1 MIEWTDQATR
11 QLDNA
16 HDYIEL
22 SNSAEVADRITM
34 QIVSAVQRLLSFPT
48 SGRPGRVPRTRELVI
63 AGTPFIA
70 AYTIDGPR
78 IVVLAVY
85 HGAQRWP
92 ERF

>member
-16 HDYIEL
+16 RDYIEL

-34 QIVSAVQRLLSFPT
+34 RIVSAVQRLLSFPT
-48 SGRPGRVPRTRELVI
+48 AGRPGRVPRARELVI
-63 AGTPFIA
+63 AGTPFIV

-78 IVVLAVY
+78 LVVLTVY
-85 HGAQRWP
+85 HGAHRWP